1 MKQISLCER
10 LNFRISASEASLY
23 IKTHIRP
30 RHHSLHPFRTE
41 LVPHIQK
48 WEHLWSIA
56 VCKRTQCTHTHTHT
70 QWCQMVTQRNLKMIA
85 IFV

>member
-48 WEHLWSIA
+48 WEHLDPSQSA
-56 VCKRTQCTHTHTHT
+56 SVHSVHTHSDVR
-70 QWCQMVTQRNLKMIA
+70 WWLRGISKWLL
-85 IFV
+85 FLF

>member
-1 MKQISLCER
+1 MYACMWVRFCYFCKVLETKTNFKTINHRKYIKKRCVCIMKQISLCER

-48 WEHLWSIA
+48 
-56 VCKRTQCTHTHTHT
+56 
-70 QWCQMVTQRNLKMIA
+70 
-85 IFV
+85 